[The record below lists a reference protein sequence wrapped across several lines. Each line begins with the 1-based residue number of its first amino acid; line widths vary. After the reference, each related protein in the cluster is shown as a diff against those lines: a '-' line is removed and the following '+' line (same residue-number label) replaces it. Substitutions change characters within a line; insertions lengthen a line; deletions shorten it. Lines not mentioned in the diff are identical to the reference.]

1 MEKKWLNSINQSI
14 GFLLLVIC
22 TLVTVEI
29 KSEPIRAIESDKGL
43 LAREMFCADRGYPIP
58 TMKDGDRNYTKDCYK
73 VGSFTNMEQLFKNK
87 KILKSEKK
95 YNLEYAKV
103 KNKNKFNDA
112 LSNLIENYPITALL
126 VAKDNKIITEYYG
139 YGRKPTQ
146 HFASFSMHKSF
157 NALLIGIALD
167 QKLIKSIDEP
177 IIEYIE
183 EFSNSEWGAV
193 TIRQLLSM
201 TSGIKPEQRKLIIP
215 LLFGNRSVID
225 MLKNVDNRITPP
237 GTVFSYN
244 DANTLILSK
253 IIERVFNKGWDEVF
267 ASEIWS
273 KLGVEDNAS
282 VLTSRK
288 GEVLANAFFNA
299 RPRDYMRLALLMVNE
314 GRNLLGDQVIPIK
327 WVNKILGEGEE
338 FSGCPIGPGMN
349 CPGLGP
355 LGYTYQ
361 TWRSPSGTSIFFM
374 GKYGQLIFAHP
385 ASNTVVVILSVA
397 KSGRWRDIL
406 TEELKIFLRQAAQ

>member
-1 MEKKWLNSINQSI
+1 LIFIANI
-14 GFLLLVIC
+14 FV
-22 TLVTVEI
+22 TLET
-29 KSEPIRAIESDKGL
+29 KSEPIKAIESDRGF

-58 TMKDGDRNYTKDCYK
+58 TMEDGDRNYTKDCYK

-87 KILKSEKK
+87 KILKSEEK
-95 YNLEYAKV
+95 YNLEYAEGN
-103 KNKNKFNDA
+103 NKNKFNDA

-215 LLFGNRSVID
+215 LLFGNGSVID
-225 MLKNVDNRITPP
+225 MLKNVGDRITPP

-253 IIERVFNKGWDEVF
+253 IIERVFNKGWHEAF

-327 WVNKILGEGEE
+327 WANKILGEGEE

-361 TWRSPSGTSIFFM
+361 TWRSSSGTSIFFL
-374 GKYGQLIFAHP
+374 GKYGQLIFVHP
-385 ASNTVVVILSVA
+385 ASNAVVVILSTA
-397 KSGRWRDIL
+397 KSGRLGDIF
-406 TEELKIFLRQAAQ
+406 TKELKIFLRQAAQ